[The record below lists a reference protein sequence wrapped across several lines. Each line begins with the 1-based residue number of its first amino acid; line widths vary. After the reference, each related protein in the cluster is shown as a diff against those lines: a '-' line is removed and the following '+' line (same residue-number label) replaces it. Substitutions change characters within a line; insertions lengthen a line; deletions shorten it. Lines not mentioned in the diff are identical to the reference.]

1 MKKRN
6 LVILVFLCLLT
17 GCMQKDLSLGN
28 RGKETNAFQT
38 YFAYE
43 TAIDTPDG
51 FYYADDRGFL
61 YYFDYAA
68 EAETI
73 VCNRPNC
80 KHEDWSE
87 RTPKEERCS
96 AYVGGTATGF
106 ENQGKLYLMES
117 DYSED
122 NRRRIRIV
130 ESDLDRTNQ
139 REVSVLDCDSI
150 FSYAVKDHMLYAVIQ
165 KGERVKNENGSWESG
180 SSAKSSFCRIDLTDG
195 TMDVLWE
202 REGYSNVI
210 TILAAWG
217 NTLYLEYSYF
227 EQPFDGT
234 NYKEARQHAEIYAY
248 SLEGGGKGGTSMPS
262 GEIEEILTG
271 FKKDQIL
278 GAAVVDGTMFVKTAP
293 MDRSMNEK
301 EETVCA
307 LKKISLSTE
316 EETLL
321 AETSGRFMLFQTYAV
336 YTKDNEAGGF
346 VYDFQTEKE
355 IAVPDMK
362 IQEFYP
368 NYTAGEYIY
377 GYLYHEAAGTS
388 EKCFILRSDLM
399 EGKDSFLLLHDADQ
413 NRSADAV
420 R

>member
-96 AYVGGTATGF
+96 ACVGGTATGF

-195 TMDVLWE
+195 TMDVLLE

-210 TILAAWG
+210 TILAACG

-248 SLEGGGKGGTSMPS
+248 SLEGSGKGGTSMP
-262 GEIEEILTG
+262 L
-271 FKKDQIL
+271 
-278 GAAVVDGTMFVKTAP
+278 
-293 MDRSMNEK
+293 
-301 EETVCA
+301 
-307 LKKISLSTE
+307 SL
-316 EETLL
+316 
-321 AETSGRFMLFQTYAV
+321 
-336 YTKDNEAGGF
+336 
-346 VYDFQTEKE
+346 
-355 IAVPDMK
+355 IH
-362 IQEFYP
+362 I
-368 NYTAGEYIY
+368 
-377 GYLYHEAAGTS
+377 
-388 EKCFILRSDLM
+388 
-399 EGKDSFLLLHDADQ
+399 
-413 NRSADAV
+413 
-420 R
+420 